1 MLTRMALRSPMS
13 WSRACAIVRYCAA
26 LSTSVDGVATRT
38 SSTSRSTR
46 IDRPSGS
53 DRNDPITRATKRA
66 AVTAS
71 SHGRNEGFDASCRTR
86 RTTCPSRVSQSRTSV
101 GPLAG
106 RREGS
111 VVGSSE
117 ASPVVDSPSSM
128 KTRPDHTPAPHQ
140 PAARSRPSAVIVTTT
155 FPARPGDGTPEFV
168 LTLASSI
175 PGYDVTVI
183 APRMPGAAGEA
194 VHDGVRVRRVA
205 YFPRR
210 WEGLATD
217 AIMPTLRA
225 APWRVVEAPFLVAAL
240 LLATVR
246 EVRRRRAS
254 VLNAHWIV
262 PGRLIGLVVRALT
275 RVPVVVTVH
284 GADAYTMRGRAGRWL
299 KARVL
304 RRAAA
309 DLPVSRDIA
318 RTLQLGD
325 DVPVLRMGVDTAA
338 IRAAVGDRAPVPGQ
352 LVYIGRLADKKGVDV
367 LVDAVARCEG
377 ARLDVLGDGP
387 ERAALEARAA
397 AAGVAERVRF
407 HGKVPRSQVLA
418 ALARAQV
425 VVIPSRVGADG
436 DMEGTPVEIGR
447 AHV

>member
-1 MLTRMALRSPMS
+1 
-13 WSRACAIVRYCAA
+13 
-26 LSTSVDGVATRT
+26 
-38 SSTSRSTR
+38 
-46 IDRPSGS
+46 
-53 DRNDPITRATKRA
+53 
-66 AVTAS
+66 
-71 SHGRNEGFDASCRTR
+71 
-86 RTTCPSRVSQSRTSV
+86 
-101 GPLAG
+101 G

-117 ASPVVDSPSSM
+117 ASPVVDSHSSM

-225 APWRVVEAPFLVAAL
+225 APWRVVEAPFLVGAL
-240 LLATVR
+240 LLAAVR

-262 PGRLIGLVVRALT
+262 PGGLIGLVVRALT

-299 KARVL
+299 KAQVL

-309 DLPVSRDIA
+309 VLPVSRDIA
-318 RTLQLGD
+318 RTLGLG

-338 IRAAVGDRAPVPGQ
+338 IRAAVGERAPREGL
-352 LVYIGRLADKKGVDV
+352 LVYIGRLADKKGGDV
-367 LVDAVARCEG
+367 LVDAVARSEG
-377 ARLDVLGDGP
+377 VRLDVLRDGP
-387 ERAALEARAA
+387 ELAALQEVPA
-397 AAGVAERVRF
+397 AAGAADRVRSR
-407 HGKVPRSQVLA
+407 GRVPKSEVLA

-436 DMEGTPVEIGR
+436 DMEGTPVVLCEAMAAGVPVIASRVGGLAECIHDGVDGILVEPDDADGLAAAIDKAVSGGIDLDALGR
-447 AHV
+447 AAAEEARRSLDIGAVGASYARIFDEVGGS